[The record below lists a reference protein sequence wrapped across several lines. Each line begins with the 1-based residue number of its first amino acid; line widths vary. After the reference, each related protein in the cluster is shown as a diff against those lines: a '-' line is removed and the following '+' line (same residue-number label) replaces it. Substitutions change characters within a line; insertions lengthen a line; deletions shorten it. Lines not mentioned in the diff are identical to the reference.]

1 MATNALNDSQ
11 RRVKRVIDL
20 AMDTCVAYA
29 AKEVPPLGNLTK
41 EGLVEELGRM
51 NEARKA
57 IERTEKILKERLRP
71 MLELN
76 AEVRSDNYVLTY
88 ESRSRLA
95 LNQTKAKEHLEELGV
110 LADYMDASEVPTMI
124 VKAIA

>member
-57 IERTEKILKERLRP
+57 IERT
-71 MLELN
+71 
-76 AEVRSDNYVLTY
+76 
-88 ESRSRLA
+88 
-95 LNQTKAKEHLEELGV
+95 
-110 LADYMDASEVPTMI
+110 
-124 VKAIA
+124 